1 MTDVYTMNL
10 SDSND
15 GMVNLNNNQSTNFIP
30 NVPPPQPPNIMPE
43 KNTNFVR
50 NIYNIWSVKNQ
61 KCGPEKIQNVVRIF
75 SEIWSG

>member
-30 NVPPPQPPNIMPE
+30 NVPPHNRRILCP
-43 KNTNFVR
+43 K
-50 NIYNIWSVKNQ
+50 
-61 KCGPEKIQNVVRIF
+61 KI
-75 SEIWSG
+75 